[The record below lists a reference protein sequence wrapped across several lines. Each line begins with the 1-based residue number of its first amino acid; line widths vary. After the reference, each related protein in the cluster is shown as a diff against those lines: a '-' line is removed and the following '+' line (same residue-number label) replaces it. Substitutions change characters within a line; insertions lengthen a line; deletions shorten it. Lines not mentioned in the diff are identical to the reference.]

1 MFSKETIL
9 QTAQTFLSKEKME
22 ALSKAFD
29 TTNQIMT
36 AAQSPREA
44 LSKAGVTMEDL
55 NKINGLLS
63 NPLAG
68 VVLNKFGINRDEF
81 KARINEIKQGYPIG
95 EQTPTMGDS
104 SIKELSDKLK
114 TL

>member
-1 MFSKETIL
+1 MS
-9 QTAQTFLSKEKME
+9 
-22 ALSKAFD
+22 
-29 TTNQIMT
+29 

-68 VVLNKFGINRDEF
+68 VVLNKFGV
-81 KARINEIKQGYPIG
+81 
-95 EQTPTMGDS
+95 
-104 SIKELSDKLK
+104 
-114 TL
+114 

>member
-1 MFSKETIL
+1 MQSIDKLKLEINKLLKE
-9 QTAQTFLSKEKME
+9 E
-22 ALSKAFD
+22 FD
-29 TTNQIMT
+29 FIYVPMATYWTSI
-36 AAQSPREA
+36 
-44 LSKAGVTMEDL
+44 
-55 NKINGLLS
+55 INGLLS

>member
-1 MFSKETIL
+1 MS
-9 QTAQTFLSKEKME
+9 
-22 ALSKAFD
+22 
-29 TTNQIMT
+29 

-68 VVLNKFGINRDEF
+68 VVLNKFGIN
-81 KARINEIKQGYPIG
+81 EIKQGYPIG
-95 EQTPTMGDS
+95 EQTPTVGDS